1 MRTYKLRPNFVLIPD
16 KFPYAINRRGDVY
29 NIETNEDCEIG
40 ISSDGCTYIDLN
52 GSLIDVRKLLLITF
66 IGDIDLPVVSKRSD
80 GTWLTLGDLTYALNS
95 TDIHHISDDPF
106 EIEIRGHV
114 FRAHPY
120 YAGLLVSEDGIILRY
135 PSLDFGKIWYSDSHY
150 PRYDYHFSNRDYRSR
165 PISHYVYET
174 YIGEIED
181 RKIIDHKD
189 NIPYHNHWS
198 NLQQITQMENIHRSY
213 ISGLNKHR
221 MPFTIDQIEKMCKMM
236 EDGISGRDIALAL
249 GVPANK
255 QLFSMLGRLYRGTA
269 YSDIASR
276 YNVKNYKAKYNLA
289 SMPKSVIDSIIND
302 VKNGVHRYELIQ
314 KYPEYDFQTIEH
326 AYRKYGK
333 LTTYIWKL
341 NPAQIETIKRRID
354 AGYMKKQ
361 IAEEFNVSKGLITLI
376 AQGRYGPQKQ
386 HK

>member
-1 MRTYKLRPNFVLIPD
+1 MRTYKLRHRFCLIPD
-16 KFPYAINRRGDVY
+16 EYPFAINARGEVY
-29 NIETNEDCEIG
+29 NFITGEDCETG
-40 ISSDGCTYIDLN
+40 VSADKTFVDLN
-52 GSLIDVRKLLLITF
+52 GRLVDIKELIVKTF
-66 IGDIDLPVVSKRSD
+66 IGELDLPIISTRRD
-80 GTWLTLGDLTYALNS
+80 GTWISSRDLTYQL
-95 TDIHHISDDPF
+95 TQDDMKKISDSPL
-106 EIEIRGHV
+106 EYVIAGCR
-114 FRAHPY
+114 FREHPKVH
-120 YAGLLVSEDGIILRY
+120 GILVSENGVILR
-135 PSLDFGKIWYSDSHY
+135 LRDLRFFRVWQTDSHY
-150 PRYDYHFSNRDYRSR
+150 PRLSIHSKSTVIYNK

-174 YIGEIED
+174 FIGPISD
-181 RKIIDHKD
+181 DKIIDHKD

-213 ISGLNKHR
+213 TSGLNKHR

-255 QLFSMLGRLYRGTA
+255 QLFSMLGRLYRGNA